1 VASSCFGGFMS
12 RVLLLLLVAASLAG
26 IPGAAASSS
35 RLGADYGVYCVKG
48 RLVIDQRD
56 IEELKNQYRADVCR
70 LDQHPCAWEAAE
82 KVRRLGGVGATCTCE

>member
-1 VASSCFGGFMS
+1 MFRVSMALASTF
-12 RVLLLLLVAASLAG
+12 LVAGVVSSS
-26 IPGAAASSS
+26 AAASSS

>member
-1 VASSCFGGFMS
+1 MS
-12 RVLLLLLVAASLAG
+12 RASLLLLLVAFLAG
-26 IPGAAASSS
+26 IPGATASSS
-35 RLGADYGVYCVKG
+35 RPGADYGVYCVKG

-82 KVRRLGGVGATCTCE
+82 TVRRLGGVGAACNCE

>member
-1 VASSCFGGFMS
+1 MS
-12 RVLLLLLVAASLAG
+12 RVPLLLVVAAFLAG
-26 IPGAAASSS
+26 IPGVVASPA

-82 KVRRLGGVGATCTCE
+82 KVRRLGGVGASCLCE